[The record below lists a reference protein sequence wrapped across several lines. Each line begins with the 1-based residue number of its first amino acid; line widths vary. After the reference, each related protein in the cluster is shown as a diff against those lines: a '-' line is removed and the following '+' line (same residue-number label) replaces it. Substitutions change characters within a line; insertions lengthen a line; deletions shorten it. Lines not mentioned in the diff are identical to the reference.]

1 MAEEAAAQ
9 LARVFT
15 PATVD
20 ELRAAT
26 GYNPRQRQATAY
38 RLLAVVVH
46 GYLLGQ
52 TLGFA
57 RLRAFFVKM
66 FGPIRPRAFQLR
78 FKQAEAAAFF
88 RAALGRMV
96 ETAVGWASISLEG
109 PLAMFDDVRVYDG
122 TGQRV
127 PPRGRSVLPACT
139 AGQAGAKWMVGYSL
153 KTGLLDEATVAAE
166 TTGELPLWRTLVP
179 SLQRGVLYLLD
190 LGFFERALFAQA
202 QTVGAHLVMRL
213 KSNTKV
219 TVLGH
224 MTGGHFVGL
233 QPWSLAYYL
242 SAVGQKRGTSYD
254 LDIRWGKGASTV
266 HLRLVGVSLG
276 GRRGLRFYLTTVPR
290 NRMSAAQIIEVYRL
304 RWTIEF
310 LFRELKQESDLGRS
324 FTADPHAIAALTYGA
339 MLGHVLVRSLRLVAA
354 LRHAVPLEQLRPLA
368 CAHLAR
374 AFAAEL
380 IDALF
385 QPRRA
390 AWHRVV
396 ATFTDA
402 IVAFAREAKPSRSR
416 DRVTR
421 RLGAVGA

>member
-1 MAEEAAAQ
+1 MAEQAAAQ

-38 RLLAVVVH
+38 RLLAVVVQ

-78 FKQAEAAAFF
+78 FKQAAAAAFF
-88 RAALGRMV
+88 RAALGRLV
-96 ETAVGWASISLEG
+96 ETAVGWAAISLEG

-122 TGQRV
+122 TSQRV
-127 PPRGRSVLPACT
+127 PPRGRPVLPACT

-202 QTVGAHLVMRL
+202 QLAGAHLVMRL

-219 TVLGH
+219 VVRGH
-224 MTGGHFVGL
+224 LIAGHFVGL
-233 QPWSLAYYL
+233 PSWSLAYYL
-242 SAVGQKRGTSYD
+242 STMSQKRGTCYD
-254 LDIRWGKGASTV
+254 LDICWGKGASAV
-266 HLRLVGVSLG
+266 ELRLVGVSLG
-276 GRRGLRFYLTTVPR
+276 ARLGLRFYLTTVPR

-310 LFRELKQESDLGRS
+310 LFREIKQESDLGRS
-324 FTADPHAIAALTYGA
+324 FTADPHALAALTYGA
-339 MLGHVLVRSLRLVAA
+339 IIGHVLIRSLRLVAA

-374 AFAAEL
+374 AFAGEL
-380 IDALF
+380 IAALF
-385 QPRRA
+385 QPGRT
-390 AWHRVV
+390 AWRRVV
-396 ATFTDA
+396 ATVTDA
-402 IVAFAREAKPSRSR
+402 IVGFAREVKPSRSR
-416 DRVTR
+416 DRVAR